1 MYALR
6 RPKGQRARWRHD
18 SSNVP
23 QRSALRFALPD
34 ATMPAC
40 CAGAAGTGPGF
51 ATPLDAFRSGERETL
66 AYVPVTTHHH
76 TRPGYLATIDLTT
89 SEVRA
94 HSK

>member
-1 MYALR
+1 MKASL
-6 RPKGQRARWRHD
+6 GRHNTTVQD
-18 SSNVP
+18 ACSE
-23 QRSALRFALPD
+23 LRFALPD

-51 ATPLDAFRSGERETL
+51 ATPLDAFRSDERETL

-76 TRPGYLATIDLTT
+76 TRPDYLATIDLTT